1 MISYK
6 FNNLLGVP
14 YNGGDLVF
22 TSNSSNLISNVD
34 NRICVNDIKYNR
46 THVLGCESRSN
57 IKRMCI
63 STDETILIC
72 IDVDNYGILVN
83 FSNGLILNRMKFP
96 GSEVSYICFSN
107 SGEYVAAAI
116 DNGVYIWNSPNISV
130 GWKLILYRKH
140 IFHNARVNTISWSD
154 CDNFIV
160 TSSNDMTVRLISVKN
175 VDDFDTVAFVSH
187 KNPVMGA
194 FFTKNSHSIF
204 SVSSEGVIIFWMP
217 DNDKNNNN
225 KKVIK
230 PGKIL
235 PRQRTENKK
244 KRIDSVSNEKLN
256 DCVYNETKSKGLASE
271 KWIEALRA
279 YVNQSKGSIVN
290 GCTFNKNKNIVA
302 VSTSNGVF
310 TLYGVSVGLNSAESS
325 LSNGDVIQDPDNIQ
339 IHSIHTFS
347 LSNSPLTSI
356 KFSNNGEW
364 LAIGASRANQLIIW
378 EWQSESYILKQ
389 QGHSFGVQ
397 CSNFSPAGLDQ
408 GKWTGRASH
417 DDNLGIGSRTVIATG
432 GVDGK
437 LKLWD
442 ISTGYNFVTFSD
454 HTSPISKVIF
464 NPQGNVV
471 LSASLDGSIRAYDI
485 MRYRN
490 FRTFT
495 IKNIHDK
502 GNRNINGGINKTSD
516 IEQFTCLA
524 MDRTGDIVVAGTQG
538 EYKIYV
544 WCFRT
549 GKILDILHGHTSN
562 IVDVAFCPSLSSP
575 GILASASWDGTVRI
589 WDLYGRI
596 KKGAVG
602 ESLIHSSSVL
612 SIAFDPRGNNILAA
626 STLSGNITFW
636 DISKGNVEGSI
647 NGLRDIHSG
656 RGFSDAF
663 SANNSVKGGKK
674 SEKIFGGIS
683 NDNIN
688 RNQHFSSICY
698 TSNGR
703 FLLASS
709 RNSPRVCLYDTM
721 TKTLVSTV
729 NLTNSRFFYGIRM
742 ELNSGS
748 NMNKKR
754 KHISSSDNPNEIL
767 NPLNK
772 LNDRESI
779 IKEHK
784 SLPGAFVGEFT
795 KLNIQK
801 QFIVYQISFSQ
812 NSMHWIASTSHG
824 AYLYTLDTLGN
835 SYLGSSSH
843 LDTLDTFKR
852 QIITKEV
859 NYDNIRNFIND
870 GDYLRA
876 FILSLAMNDLNVLIH
891 AYVNIPISSV
901 DFIVQNIAPFLQ
913 PNILNFLRIVTN
925 PLSKQFF
932 RLERHLIWLES
943 IIRIHGN
950 TFLNLNE
957 SFSNNPITFFGI
969 EDYKTKKHKEIISN
983 YDKIDNS
990 SENESDNDVNKKGDT
1005 NGSNNKLRQNKLV
1018 LLSSNLNSCDTRSVF
1033 LAILMNLSQIYSFSR
1048 QVYDSNCSITH
1059 YLSIKM
1065 SQ

>member
-14 YNGGDLVF
+14 YNSGDLVF
-22 TSNSSNLISNVD
+22 TSDSSNLISNVD
-34 NRICVNDIKYNR
+34 NRICINDIKYNR

-57 IKRMCI
+57 IRRMCI
-63 STDETILIC
+63 SPDEKILIC
-72 IDVDNYGILVN
+72 IDVDNYGIIVN
-83 FSNGLILNRMKFP
+83 FNKGLILNRMKFP
-96 GSEVSYICFSN
+96 GSEVNYICFSN

-116 DNGVYIWNSPNISV
+116 DNGVYIWNSPDINV
-130 GWKLILYRKH
+130 GWQLILYRKH
-140 IFHNARVNTISWSD
+140 MFHNARVNTISWSD
-154 CDNFIV
+154 CDSFIV
-160 TSSNDMTVRLISVKN
+160 TSSNDLTVRLISIKDVSN
-175 VDDFDTVAFVSH
+175 FDTVAFVTH

-217 DNDKNNNN
+217 SSERNCNG

-230 PGKIL
+230 PEKIL
-235 PRQRTENKK
+235 PRQKAENKRK
-244 KRIDSVSNEKLN
+244 KIDSNTNKTTNSIENNQVSSNNL
-256 DCVYNETKSKGLASE
+256 TSE
-271 KWIEALRA
+271 VWIEALRA

-290 GCTFNKNKNIVA
+290 GCTFNKNKNLVA
-302 VSTSNGVF
+302 ISTSNGVF
-310 TLYGVSVGLNSAESS
+310 TLYGISVGLSS
-325 LSNGDVIQDPDNIQ
+325 SEALSSNEVVKDPDNIQ

-347 LSNSPLTSI
+347 LSNSPLTSM

-364 LAIGASRANQLIIW
+364 LAIGASKTNQLVIW
-378 EWQSESYILKQ
+378 EWQSESYVLKQ
-389 QGHSFGVQ
+389 QGHNFGVQ
-397 CSNFSPAGLDQ
+397 CSSFSPAGLDK
-408 GKWTGRASH
+408 GKWTSRASH
-417 DDNLGIGSRTVIATG
+417 DDNLGIGCRTIIATG
-432 GVDGK
+432 GIDGK

-454 HTSPISKVIF
+454 HTSPISKVTF

-471 LSASLDGSIRAYDI
+471 LSASLDGTIRAYDI

-495 IKNIHDK
+495 INNIPEK
-502 GNRNINGGINKTSD
+502 GNWNINGGNNKTSN

-562 IVDVAFCPSLSSP
+562 IVDVSFCPSLSSP

-602 ESLIHSSSVL
+602 ESLTHSSSVL

-636 DISKGNVEGSI
+636 DINKGNVEGII

-663 SANNSVKGGKK
+663 SANNSIKGEKK
-674 SEKIFGGIS
+674 SEKIFGGNS

-709 RNSPRVCLYDTM
+709 RNSPRVCLYDTV
-721 TKTLVSTV
+721 TKILVSTV
-729 NLTNSRFFYGIRM
+729 NLTNSRFFHGIRM

-748 NMNKKR
+748 NKNKKR
-754 KHISSSDNPNEIL
+754 KYVSSSDNPNETW
-767 NPLNK
+767 NPINR
-772 LNDRESI
+772 LNDKESI
-779 IKEHK
+779 INDHK
-784 SLPGAFVGEFT
+784 SLPGTVVGEFT

-801 QFIVYQISFSQ
+801 QFTVYHISFSQ
-812 NSMHWIASTSHG
+812 NSTHWIASTSHG
-824 AYLYTLDTLGN
+824 AYLYTLDILGN

-843 LDTLDTFKR
+843 LNTLDTFKK

-859 NYDNIRNFIND
+859 NYDNIRNFMND

-876 FILSLAMNDLNVLIH
+876 FILALAMNDLNVLTNTYIH
-891 AYVNIPISSV
+891 IPISSV
-901 DFIVQNIAPFLQ
+901 DFIVQNIASFLQ

-925 PLSKQFF
+925 PSNKQFF
-932 RLERHLIWLES
+932 RIERHLIWLES

-950 TFLNLNE
+950 VFLNLNE
-957 SFSNNPITFFGI
+957 TFNNNPTTFFGI
-969 EDYKTKKHKEIISN
+969 SDYKIKNHIEVAN
-983 YDKIDNS
+983 NNQDGDNS
-990 SENESDNDVNKKGDT
+990 DEDDNNEDKN
-1005 NGSNNKLRQNKLV
+1005 SNNINKLKQNKLA
-1018 LLSSNLNSCDTRSVF
+1018 LLSSNLNDCDTRSIF
-1033 LAILMNLSQIYSFSR
+1033 LAILMNLSQIYSFSK
-1048 QVYDSNCSITH
+1048 QVYDSNSSIIH
-1059 YLSIKM
+1059 YLSLKM
-1065 SQ
+1065 KQ